1 MIFFLCV
8 GNGYLNEEEVR
19 TVLKSC
25 MEESK
30 LKLGNQQI
38 DELMEVL
45 FEEIETNEN
54 GEIGLEEFKTFLS
67 DYPGVTE
74 NLSIRYLICI

>member
-1 MIFFLCV
+1 MSEDEI
-8 GNGYLNEEEVR
+8 R

-30 LKLGNQQI
+30 LKLDDQQV

-45 FEEIETNEN
+45 FEEIETNHK
-54 GEIGLEEFKTFLS
+54 GEIGLDQFKAFLS
-67 DYPGVTE
+67 EYPGVAE
-74 NLSIRYLICI
+74 HLSIRYQNCLRY

>member
-1 MIFFLCV
+1 
-8 GNGYLNEEEVR
+8 
-19 TVLKSC
+19 

-45 FEEIETNEN
+45 FEEIEINEN

-67 DYPGVTE
+67 EYPGVAE
-74 NLSIRYLICI
+74 NLSIRYLNCI